1 MKIVTVIGARP
12 QIIKASALSRAIS
25 NTYADKIDEVIV
37 HTGQHYD
44 EKMSDIFFS
53 QLQIPKPNYNLNI
66 GSATHGVQTARMIE
80 GIEQVLQKENPD
92 ALVIYGDTNSTLA
105 GAVAASKIQ
114 IPVVHI
120 EAGLRSFDKT
130 MPEEIN
136 RILADNVSTLLFTPT
151 KAGYDN
157 LMNEGFSSKIT
168 AKPDFNRPNVYHCGD
183 IMLDNTL
190 HFSDIAINNDEYRQ
204 RFGEDFV
211 LCTVHRNTNTDNAE
225 KLSSIFT
232 SLIEIAKRQ
241 RIIMPLHPRTKK
253 MMPQMLSK
261 TLFDEVENNKNI
273 QIIEPVGFL
282 EMCYLESAS
291 SLIVTDSGGV
301 QKEAYFLQKPCII
314 LRPQTEWVEIVK
326 NKCAVIADTYE
337 NKILAAYEQFSDV
350 AYFQKVLSEAR
361 KTPIFG
367 DGKSAEFMCKT
378 ILETLG

>member
-53 QLQIPKPNYNLNI
+53 QLQIPQPNYNLNI
-66 GSATHGVQTARMIE
+66 GSATHGVQTARMME
-80 GIEQVLQKENPD
+80 GVEQVLQKENPD

-157 LMNEGFSSKIT
+157 LMNEGFSSKISER
-168 AKPDFNRPNVYHCGD
+168 PDFNHPNIYHCGD

-190 HFSDIAINNDEYRQ
+190 YFSDIAINNETYRQ
-204 RFGEDFV
+204 RFGKNFI
-211 LCTVHRNTNTDNAE
+211 LCTVHRNTNTDNSE

-232 SLIEIAKRQ
+232 SLLEIAKRQ
-241 RIIMPLHPRTKK
+241 RIILPLHPRTKK

-261 TLFDEVENNKNI
+261 TLFDEVENNQNI

-301 QKEAYFLQKPCII
+301 QKEAYFLLLPCII

-326 NKCAVIADTYE
+326 NKCAVIADTDE

-361 KTPIFG
+361 KTPTFG
-367 DGKSAEFMCKT
+367 DGKSAEFICKT
-378 ILETLG
+378 MLETLE